1 MPKDKRILKNS
12 KKYSKKNSK
21 TKKNL
26 ESSEVSEMKKI
37 LSDSENKPKNTNQG
51 MMNMNQGMMNMNQGT
66 MGMNQGMMNMGQGT
80 MNMGQG
86 AMDMGQGMMSPDM
99 LQNMPSNF
107 NSMGGPEIEPYM
119 VHNISPQQ
127 MSNGMDAQMVHSM
140 APQQNIMQQNLG
152 GDQAM
157 FQNNFQGMNQPN
169 VNQHDVDPTMIHH
182 LDPVGNNNQQI
193 GNQPQ
198 MFQQFGGRKQNV
210 IGERL
215 YNLRLLNRKFY

>member
-1 MPKDKRILKNS
+1 
-12 KKYSKKNSK
+12 
-21 TKKNL
+21 
-26 ESSEVSEMKKI
+26 MKKI
-37 LSDSENKPKNTNQG
+37 LSDSENRPKNTNQG
-51 MMNMNQGMMNMNQGT
+51 MMNPNAM
-66 MGMNQGMMNMGQGT
+66 MGMNQGMMGMNQG
-80 MNMGQG
+80 MINMGQG

-99 LQNMPSNF
+99 LQNMPANF
-107 NSMGGPEIEPYM
+107 NSMSGPEIEPYM

-127 MSNGMDAQMVHSM
+127 TMMSNSMDAQMVHSM

-152 GDQAM
+152 ADQAM

-182 LDPVGNNNQQI
+182 MDPVGNNNQQI

-198 MFQQFGGRKQNV
+198 MFQQFGGKKQNV

>member
-51 MMNMNQGMMNMNQGT
+51 MMNPNAM
-66 MGMNQGMMNMGQGT
+66 MGMNQGMMNMGQGM

-99 LQNMPSNF
+99 LQNMPANF
-107 NSMGGPEIEPYM
+107 NSMSGPEIEPYM

-140 APQQNIMQQNLG
+140 APQQNIMPQNLG
-152 GDQAM
+152 ADQAM

-182 LDPVGNNNQQI
+182 LDPVGTNNQQI

-198 MFQQFGGRKQNV
+198 MFQQFGGKKQNV

>member
-51 MMNMNQGMMNMNQGT
+51 MMNPNAMMGMNQGMMNMNQG
-66 MGMNQGMMNMGQGT
+66 M

-99 LQNMPSNF
+99 LQNMPANF

-198 MFQQFGGRKQNV
+198 MFQQFGGKKQNV

>member
-51 MMNMNQGMMNMNQGT
+51 MMNPNAMMGMNQGT
-66 MGMNQGMMNMGQGT
+66 MGMNQGM

-99 LQNMPSNF
+99 LQNMPANF

-140 APQQNIMQQNLG
+140 APQQNIMPQNLG
-152 GDQAM
+152 ADQAM